1 MSPDRL
7 LLNFDLRDCV
17 DIGDWIGL
25 LVNVLE
31 LLFWLYD
38 FRMLGFCLHYC
49 LIRDLVKRGRSARAH
64 AGLSRLGTH
73 FGLLLTR
80 SLFLLGFLLDL

>member
-7 LLNFDLRDCV
+7 LLDFDLRDSV
-17 DIGDWIGL
+17 YIRNWIGL

-31 LLFWLYD
+31 LLFWLRG
-38 FRMLGFCLHYC
+38 FRMLGFCLHYW
-49 LIRDLVKRGRSARAH
+49 LVWGLVKRGRPARAH

-73 FGLLLTR
+73 FGLLLTW